1 MCIFALIIA
10 ARLLLRAD
18 VVLVR
23 LLISIRMDY
32 FVFGVVSNKLS
43 MKHQKLKAGKWKL
56 GGYET
61 GITIKANLSFTFCTP
76 GKNVPEQVHCV
87 FWYWEQRRILALEH
101 FICKQ
106 YYRLTSY
113 PWVWDVFWDCICS
126 VCHTRSEDGAGLRSH
141 SWKLLDLNLLVDSGP
156 SVWSFYVL
164 AVLVRVPSGA
174 TVFPLQPEDMCARWV

>member
-1 MCIFALIIA
+1 MDVRQQTEGDLIHESPPNPSLEQDYSDTHTQRHTHTRAQVYVHKAMCIFALIIA

-87 FWYWEQRRILALEH
+87 F
-101 FICKQ
+101 
-106 YYRLTSY
+106 
-113 PWVWDVFWDCICS
+113 
-126 VCHTRSEDGAGLRSH
+126 
-141 SWKLLDLNLLVDSGP
+141 
-156 SVWSFYVL
+156 
-164 AVLVRVPSGA
+164 
-174 TVFPLQPEDMCARWV
+174 